1 MVGYGVLGSAA
12 RPDRAAHSTATNA
25 KVANVIFLTI
35 VRLIDFPLQYG
46 LQYTLATSD
55 D

>member
-12 RPDRAAHSTATNA
+12 RPGRAAHNTAPNA

-35 VRLIDFPLQYG
+35 VRLIDFSLRCG
-46 LQYTLATSD
+46 LQYSLATYD